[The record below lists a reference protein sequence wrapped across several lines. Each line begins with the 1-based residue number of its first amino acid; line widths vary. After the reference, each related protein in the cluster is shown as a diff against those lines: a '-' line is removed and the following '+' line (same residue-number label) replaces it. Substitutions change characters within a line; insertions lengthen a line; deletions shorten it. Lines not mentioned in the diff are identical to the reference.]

1 MICKINFILY
11 LSLNWLIYRIKQWE
25 DEFKSNANDE
35 EDPVE
40 SSRKSSP
47 KSLRENSG
55 LVEFDATPKDLESPI
70 KTEEERFKE
79 LLQNVKDKSR
89 IKKSKRR
96 SIEEV
101 EEEGHED
108 LINQLEDLVNL

>member
-1 MICKINFILY
+1 
-11 LSLNWLIYRIKQWE
+11 LIYRIKQWE

-47 KSLRENSG
+47 KSLRKNSD
-55 LVEFDATPKDLESPI
+55 LVEFDATPKDSESPK

-79 LLQNVKDKSR
+79 LLQNVKDKSK

-96 SIEEV
+96 SVEEV

>member
-1 MICKINFILY
+1 MTCKSNSIPY
-11 LSLNWLIYRIKQWE
+11 LSLNCLIYRIKQWE

-47 KSLRENSG
+47 KSLRKNSD
-55 LVEFDATPKDLESPI
+55 LVEFDATPKDSKSPI

-79 LLQNVKDKSR
+79 LLQNVKDKSKV
-89 IKKSKRR
+89 KKSKRR